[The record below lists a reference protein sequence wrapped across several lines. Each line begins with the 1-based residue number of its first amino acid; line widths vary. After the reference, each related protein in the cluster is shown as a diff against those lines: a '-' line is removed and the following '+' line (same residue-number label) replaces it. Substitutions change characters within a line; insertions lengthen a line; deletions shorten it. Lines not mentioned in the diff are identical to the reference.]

1 MTTNPTPKPP
11 VGFGNPGKELW
22 KAMVADIGSGWR
34 LDARDIHLLGQAFR
48 IEDQIRDPEAVIGA
62 EGLSVPGSRAQATVH
77 PRLAEARQLR
87 RSVLPRFTCG
97 TGSLGGGFL
106 MGRSVR
112 VGAAPLEFEELLD
125 LVCGLT
131 PD

>member
-1 MTTNPTPKPP
+1 MATNPTPKPP

-48 IEDQIRDPEAVIGA
+48 IEDQIRDLEAVIGA

-77 PRLAEARQLR
+77 PCLAEARQLR
-87 RSVLPRFTCG
+87 LLQPRL
-97 TGSLGGGFL
+97 LGGMSCAIHASAPPAQRPPTLHVRHGL
-106 MGRSVR
+106 AGRR
-112 VGAAPLEFEELLD
+112 LPDGALSPS
-125 LVCGLT
+125 
-131 PD
+131 